1 MDGKAAAGEV
11 SQKTCRFAQKLI
23 AAFGNKGTGRIACN
37 GGVAL
42 SLSVFLFLL
51 IAMPRRITS

>member
-1 MDGKAAAGEV
+1 MDGKAAAGEA

-37 GGVAL
+37 GGVGL

-51 IAMPRRITS
+51 TAMPY